1 MSGPRRVAR
10 LEGIQSVVRTG
21 AQTMRAAAFLA
32 ASLVAIGLYL
42 AIAAAFA
49 FSPTW
54 IGVGML
60 AIAAIAAV
68 GLVATSGRSSSTMLG

>member
-1 MSGPRRVAR
+1 
-10 LEGIQSVVRTG
+10 
-21 AQTMRAAAFLA
+21 MRAAAFFA

-49 FSPTW
+49 FTTTW
-54 IGVGML
+54 IGLGMV

-68 GLVATSGRSSSTMLG
+68 GLVATNGTASSPEPLG

>member
-1 MSGPRRVAR
+1 
-10 LEGIQSVVRTG
+10 
-21 AQTMRAAAFLA
+21 MRAAAFLA

-54 IGVGML
+54 IGVGRL

>member
-1 MSGPRRVAR
+1 
-10 LEGIQSVVRTG
+10 
-21 AQTMRAAAFLA
+21 MRAAAFLA